1 MWPNRD
7 FGLIYRSENDTD
19 QDSDQ
24 FQRTVSGWK
33 FRGSKWLDQKPN
45 PDEDCWHDDDDSR

>member
-19 QDSDQ
+19 RDSDQ

-45 PDEDCWHDDDDSR
+45 PDEDRWHDDDDGR